1 MQIFINADHYTDA
14 NSDRAEKYEN
24 GIRTAL
30 ERFAERVTRIEAHLS
45 DENSDIKSGA
55 LDKRCL
61 LEARVAGRPP
71 LAVSHQA
78 PTMDQAVKGSIDKLK
93 SALDSMVGKL
103 THH

>member
-1 MQIFINADHYTDA
+1 MQILINADHFTDG

-30 ERFAERVTRIEAHLS
+30 ERFTDRVTRIEAHLT
-45 DENSDIKSGA
+45 DENSDTKSGA
-55 LDKRCL
+55 LDKKCL
-61 LEARVAGRPP
+61 LEARVAGRQP

-93 SALDSMVGKL
+93 HALDSMFGRL
-103 THH
+103 SHH